1 MAVKFDKDALLK
13 HRFWVLIAVV
23 SCVTLGGIG
32 YLELYGSS
40 AANQK
45 RADMDA
51 KLKAHKGV
59 RGQSNTEVIAHW
71 DDKATKAKNS
81 ESTVWSD
88 AYKVQK
94 SIFTWAPEVESRF
107 HFSDGHFAHDIKIS
121 KAVADLK

>member
-51 KLKAHKGV
+51 KLKATKSV
-59 RGQSNTEVIAHW
+59 KGQSNAEVIGHW
-71 DDKATKAKNS
+71 DEKATKAKNS

-94 SIFTWAPEVESRF
+94 SIFTWAPKWKAAFTSAMAISPTTSR
-107 HFSDGHFAHDIKIS
+107 SPRPS
-121 KAVADLK
+121 PM